1 MGSDTMFK
9 ELENL
14 CAQSGYEFDALLST
28 PTGFICVLVDRMDN
42 ELTFQGATPQECVE
56 RAIERLVLLTGGLTH

>member
-1 MGSDTMFK
+1 MFR

-14 CAQSGYEFDALLST
+14 CAQAGYQFDALLST
-28 PTGFICVLVDRMDN
+28 PTGFICVLVDRLDN

-56 RAIERLVLLTGGLTH
+56 KAIERLVALTKGMTH

>member
-1 MGSDTMFK
+1 MGMDTMFR

-14 CAQSGYEFDALLST
+14 CAQSGYSFDALLST
-28 PTGFICVLVDRMDN
+28 PTGFICVLVDRLDN

-56 RAIERLVLLTGGLTH
+56 RAVERLVALTGNLTH